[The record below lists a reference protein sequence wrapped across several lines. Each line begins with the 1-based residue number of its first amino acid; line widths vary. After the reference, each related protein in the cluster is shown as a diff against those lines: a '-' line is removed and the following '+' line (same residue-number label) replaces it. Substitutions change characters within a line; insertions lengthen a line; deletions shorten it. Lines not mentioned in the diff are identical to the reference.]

1 VCGEIHGLSEDDLT
15 YAMITELLNF
25 ENGDIVT
32 DRSSELPREK
42 NHNQTLNSRK
52 LRDLKTIQRKS
63 TTKKK

>member
-1 VCGEIHGLSEDDLT
+1 VCGAIHGLSEGDLT
-15 YAMITELLNF
+15 YAMLTELLNF

-63 TTKKK
+63 TTKKR